1 MGELN
6 KFLFLTI
13 LFLYFFKYSSEQ
25 IIIPINPINEEDG
38 PTIVTRETFTVQSND
53 GTPIRVTRIGFHKNS
68 KNLNGG
74 GMRLTPLDLMRL
86 MDDRIDSIFEEIIS
100 QRIGLNILYNNNN
113 NNNIEKEE
121 NKEEDNKNK
130 DNKTNDEEKDKNKEN
145 QEIIDDK
152 EFELDE
158 KEENT
163 NDKII
168 EQNKTEEI
176 KNEEIK
182 NEEIKNE
189 DNKENKDNKVN
200 IENKNKEN
208 KENKNNKIDNNKK
221 EKKEKKEKKSDDKKK
236 TIGKLKVNADT
247 LKPKKKK
254 KKLSTKEIIFSR
266 ICKYI
271 FYSIILFT
279 IYILIRKL
287 LELLDIIDP
296 ETNKV
301 NKDVKVNNNQ
311 EEKKDDE
318 SKKKENDIIIN
329 KKKENNKLN

>member
-25 IIIPINPINEEDG
+25 IIIPINPINDQDE

-113 NNNIEKEE
+113 NNKEKEE

-221 EKKEKKEKKSDDKKK
+221 EKKEKKSDDKKK

-318 SKKKENDIIIN
+318 IKKKENDIIIN

>member
-221 EKKEKKEKKSDDKKK
+221 EKKEKKEKKGDDKKK

-247 LKPKKKK
+247 LKPKKK
-254 KKLSTKEIIFSR
+254 
-266 ICKYI
+266 
-271 FYSIILFT
+271 
-279 IYILIRKL
+279 
-287 LELLDIIDP
+287 
-296 ETNKV
+296 
-301 NKDVKVNNNQ
+301 
-311 EEKKDDE
+311 EEKIKY
-318 SKKKENDIIIN
+318 KRNYFFKNM
-329 KKKENNKLN
+329 